1 LNPLPAPIRALLGLV
16 IALFVSTAFAQ
27 SVRPTTDRLD
37 AIVSYPLVIP
47 ILAEQERELRNGVIT
62 KLDDGRTLES
72 TPFWVGLTPH
82 RQTPG
87 WTNSPGIWTATPYQT
102 IAKIPLNKRPIGA
115 WFINIPLPI
124 DAVGQGL
131 WIAGERYELNWLP
144 DPQRTILEASLSTR
158 DQSHDQ
164 TSSLESFWSLHLDD
178 TALADPAARLAID
191 QYRQDPFQN
200 WRAHLLTDGLDPHH
214 PDPSADL
221 TLDQLD
227 LELSID
233 TPGADLLGAIAHQH
247 RARWQIILGRIW
259 LIDPDAALAL
269 KRQLI
274 RTAQFNSRTLPIW
287 PSNTTELARLAH
299 DLLSPYIDDS
309 TRALRANA
317 WLEAQ
322 PRALAWVIDDQGQI
336 EAGTDR
342 FIPTLGVISLPQTLG
357 MSLFRIDT
365 PAGFDATDPEL
376 VTVPAQEAT
385 QISIA
390 TDPIHLSPNNPS
402 LETKP
407 IRIRTGR
414 WNADRQMIASPTPAR
429 APFVRIGPMV
439 TDWTMNALLSNRPLE
454 SASPAIQSAA
464 LGILRRV
471 ATPSPD
477 HQSVGWQLYLE
488 LGSPNPRS
496 ADESLTL
503 WVGPYTNPFAVWT
516 ITPDG
521 QVRFEQGNRPS
532 VGIPRVQIRIL
543 DDRWVAMID
552 LPSGAFDAGLLQL
565 GLERTDANG
574 LHTAWPRRMIPGQS
588 EPGRLAIEIDNFDQL
603 ADD

>member
-1 LNPLPAPIRALLGLV
+1 MNPLPAPIRALLGLV

-62 KLDDGRTLES
+62 RLDDGRTLES

-102 IAKIPLNKRPIGA
+102 IAKVPLNQRPIGT

-178 TALADPAARLAID
+178 TALADPAARSAID

-221 TLDQLD
+221 TLDQLE
-227 LELSID
+227 LELSIN

-342 FIPTLGVISLPQTLG
+342 FISTLGVISLPQTLG

-414 WNADRQMIASPTPAR
+414 WNADRPMIASPTPAR
-429 APFVRIGPMV
+429 APFVRIGPMQM
-439 TDWTMNALLSNRPLE
+439 DWTMSALLSNRPLE
-454 SASPAIQSAA
+454 SASPPIGHNA

-471 ATPSPD
+471 GNPSPTNQQ
-477 HQSVGWQLYLE
+477 HGWQLYFE
-488 LGSPNPRS
+488 LGTPTPEHTR
-496 ADESLTL
+496 ETLTL

-521 QVRFEQGNRPS
+521 QVRFEQGTRPS